1 MENEVYSFKALF
13 LRRLNLR
20 GRDIDI
26 SLADMV
32 EKFDWKLTPSARVLE
47 KFSNSIF
54 SKTKPEMK
62 KLYFFPFDFFF
73 LIESP
78 HAQFYHTI
86 VPSFFFVFDSKLF

>member
-54 SKTKPEMK
+54 SKNEAWNEKIV
-62 KLYFFPFDFFF
+62 FF
-73 LIESP
+73 
-78 HAQFYHTI
+78 
-86 VPSFFFVFDSKLF
+86 SF